1 MKTVVGFLSRS
12 HGFNVLQYLINS
24 KEYKL
29 IKLYTHSLNP
39 KSQDPQRQKRNDFEL
54 FENIC
59 NENNIPMEIIDNKTD
74 VIADVPECDFIVEV
88 SWRYLIPDTITKKAR
103 IGSFGIH
110 RGKLPDYGGAEPIKQ
125 AILEEEKEIILS
137 AHTLECVIDSGS
149 TITSIVHP
157 VNYDSNLSLEG
168 NIQKIRD
175 DITPLFSIITDK
187 TFKIL
192 EKTNSKLFK
201 S

>member
-39 KSQDPQRQKRNDFEL
+39 MLQDPHRQKRNDFEL
-54 FENIC
+54 FKNIC
-59 NENNIPMEIIDNKTD
+59 IENKIPMEIIDVKTD
-74 VIADVPECDFIVEV
+74 AIVNTPECDLIVEV
-88 SWRYLIPDTITKKAR
+88 SWRFLIPETITKKAK

-110 RGKLPDYGGAEPIKQ
+110 RGKLPDYAGAEPIKQ
-125 AILEEEKEIILS
+125 AILKGEKEIILS
-137 AHTLECVIDSGS
+137 AHTLESIIDSGS
-149 TITSIVHP
+149 TLTSIIHP
-157 VNYDSNLSLEG
+157 VNYDPNLSLED

-175 DITPLFSIITDK
+175 DITPLFSIIVHQTVK
-187 TFKIL
+187 LL
-192 EKTNSKLFK
+192 EQNMDLK
-201 S
+201 

>member
-39 KSQDPQRQKRNDFEL
+39 KSQDPQRQKRNDFGL

-59 NENNIPMEIIDNKTD
+59 NENKIPIEIVDNKTD
-74 VIADVPECDFIVEV
+74 PVENVPECDFIIEV
-88 SWRYLIPDTITKKAR
+88 SWRYLIQETITKKAR

-110 RGKLPDYGGAEPIKQ
+110 RGKLPEYSGAEPIKQ
-125 AILEEEKEIILS
+125 AILKNEKEIILS
-137 AHTLECVIDSGS
+137 AHNLESVIDSGL
-149 TITSIVHP
+149 TLTSITHP
-157 VNYDSNLSLEG
+157 INYNSNSSLED

-175 DITPLFSIITDK
+175 DLTPLFSIITHQTLK
-187 TFKIL
+187 LL
-192 EKTNSKLFK
+192 ENNFNLK
-201 S
+201 

>member
-74 VIADVPECDFIVEV
+74 VIVDVPDCDFIVEV
-88 SWRYLIPDTITKKAR
+88 SWRYLIPETITKKAR

-125 AILEEEKEIILS
+125 AILEGEKEIILS

-149 TITSIVHP
+149 TITSIIHP
-157 VNYDSNLSLEG
+157 VNYDSNLSLED

-175 DITPLFSIITDK
+175 DITPLFSIVTHK
-187 TFKIL
+187 TLKLL
-192 EKTNSKLFK
+192 ENNPDLR
-201 S
+201 

>member
-24 KEYKL
+24 QEYRL

-74 VIADVPECDFIVEV
+74 VIVDVPECDFIVEV
-88 SWRYLIPDTITKKAR
+88 SWRYLIPETITKKAR

-125 AILEEEKEIILS
+125 AILEGEKEIILS

-149 TITSIVHP
+149 TITSIIHP
-157 VNYDSNLSLEG
+157 VNYDSNLSLED

-175 DITPLFSIITDK
+175 DITPLFSIVTHK
-187 TFKIL
+187 TLKLL
-192 EKTNSKLFK
+192 EKNPDLR
-201 S
+201 

>member
-74 VIADVPECDFIVEV
+74 VIVDVPECDFIVEV
-88 SWRYLIPDTITKKAR
+88 SWRYLIPETITKKAR

-125 AILEEEKEIILS
+125 AILEGEKEIILS

-149 TITSIVHP
+149 TITSIMHP
-157 VNYDSNLSLEG
+157 VNYDSNLSLED

-175 DITPLFSIITDK
+175 DITPLFSIVTHK
-187 TFKIL
+187 TLKLL
-192 EKTNSKLFK
+192 EKNPDLR
-201 S
+201 

>member
-12 HGFNVLQYLINS
+12 HGFNVLQYLIGS
-24 KEYKL
+24 QEYKL

-39 KSQDPQRQKRNDFEL
+39 KSQDPQRQKRTDFEL
-54 FENIC
+54 FENMC
-59 NENNIPMEIIDNKTD
+59 KKNKIPMDVIDNKND
-74 VIADVPECDFIVEV
+74 IIDVPDCDFIVEV
-88 SWRYLIPDTITKKAR
+88 SWRYLIAETITKKAK

-125 AILEEEKEIILS
+125 ALLKGDKEIILS

-157 VNYDSNLSLEG
+157 VNYDSNLSLEY
-168 NIQKIRD
+168 NVQKIRD
-175 DITPLFSIITDK
+175 DITPLFLIIADK

-192 EKTNSKLFK
+192 EKTNSKLSK

>member
-59 NENNIPMEIIDNKTD
+59 NKNKIPMEIIDNKTD
-74 VIADVPECDFIVEV
+74 VIVDVPECDFIVEV
-88 SWRYLIPDTITKKAR
+88 SWRYLISETITKKAR

-110 RGKLPDYGGAEPIKQ
+110 RGKLPDYAGVEPIKQ
-125 AILEEEKEIILS
+125 AINKGDKEIVLSSHYLDQIIDAGNVICTKLHTINYNLNQSLEE
-137 AHTLECVIDSGS
+137 
-149 TITSIVHP
+149 
-157 VNYDSNLSLEG
+157 
-168 NIQKIRD
+168 NIQRLRD
-175 DITPLFSIITDK
+175 EITPFFSELVFK
-187 TFKIL
+187 TLKIL
-192 EKTNSKLFK
+192 EEK
-201 S
+201 